1 MKIYLGGL
9 NNKDILDKKGDL
21 FIMQEKNK
29 EQIHAILLAGGS
41 GTRLWPL
48 SREELPKQFLALH
61 NEKSLLCNTMDR
73 FNRSAA
79 GLRFSVV
86 AAEQWRS
93 IIQHQAQ
100 AYMQDGNLRLIEE
113 PSGKNTAPAILLA
126 CLTLLNEG
134 ISDESILIVS
144 PSDHIIG
151 QEKDFS
157 AALQESIDAAR
168 ADHIALLGIVPT
180 HPETGF
186 GYIQS
191 KKIVGRGYFPV
202 NRFVE
207 KPKLETA
214 EEYLREGNWFWNG
227 GIFVFKLRTFMQ
239 EIRLHCPELASA
251 ADSGLCSYL
260 EAWERLPSISL
271 DHALMEKTETL
282 ALVPL
287 DAEWCDIGSWDAF
300 YSLAEKD
307 SKGNVHLGDIVCQNT
322 ANNLVISHK
331 RLAALCDVEDLLV
344 VDSPDALFI
353 GKRNHSGN
361 LRALTEK
368 LKTESRQELLEA
380 QESARPWGTYEILH
394 KGHGV
399 KIKHIIVEPGKKI
412 SLQFHKQRS
421 EHWIVTS
428 GTAHVTIGDTVIILN
443 EGQSAFIPQ
452 NQTHRLENRGTI
464 PLKIIEV
471 QQGHYLGEDDITRID
486 DEYGRT

>member
-1 MKIYLGGL
+1 MHKH
-9 NNKDILDKKGDL
+9 KKN
-21 FIMQEKNK
+21 E
-29 EQIHAILLAGGS
+29 ETIHAVLLAGGS

-73 FNRSAA
+73 FNRSITNLYFSIVAA
-79 GLRFSVV
+79 G
-86 AAEQWRS
+86 QWRP

-100 AYMQDGNLRLIEE
+100 IYMQDGNLRLIEE

-134 ISDESILIVS
+134 VSDDSILIVS

-151 QEKDFS
+151 QERNFS
-157 AALQESIDAAR
+157 AALQNAMEAAR
-168 ADHIALLGIVPT
+168 ANHIALLGIVPT

-191 KKIVGRGYFPV
+191 RKIVGRSYFPV
-202 NRFVE
+202 NQFVE
-207 KPKLETA
+207 KPKLEVA
-214 EEYLREGNWFWNG
+214 KEYLREGSWFWNG

-239 EIRLHCPELASA
+239 EIGLHCPELASA
-251 ADSGLCSYL
+251 ADSGLRSYL
-260 EAWERLPSISL
+260 NAWETLPNISL

-307 SKGNVHLGDIVCQNT
+307 CSGNVHLGDIVSQNT
-322 ANNLVISHK
+322 ANNLVISRK
-331 RLAALCDVEDLLV
+331 RLAALSDVEDLLI
-344 VDSPDALFI
+344 VDAPDALFI
-353 GKRNHSGN
+353 GKRNSSGN
-361 LRALTEK
+361 LRALTER
-368 LKTESRQELLEA
+368 LKTESRQELMEA

-412 SLQFHKQRS
+412 SLQFHQQRS

-428 GTAHVTIGDTVIILN
+428 GTAHVTIGETVITLH
-443 EGQSAFIPQ
+443 EGQSVFIPQ
-452 NQTHRLENRGTI
+452 KQTHRLENRGTI

-486 DEYGRT
+486 DEYGRK

>member
-1 MKIYLGGL
+1 MHK
-9 NNKDILDKKGDL
+9 
-21 FIMQEKNK
+21 KNK
-29 EQIHAILLAGGS
+29 EQIHAVLLAGGS

-61 NEKSLLCNTMDR
+61 NESSLLCNTLGR
-73 FNRSAA
+73 LNRAVRE
-79 GLRFSVV
+79 LHISVV
-86 AAEQWRS
+86 AAERWRS
-93 IIQHQAQ
+93 IIRHQAQ
-100 AYMQDGNLRLIEE
+100 PYLLDNNLRLIEE

-134 ISDESILIVS
+134 IPEESLLIVS

-157 AALQESIDAAR
+157 LALQDAIDTAR
-168 ADHIALLGIVPT
+168 TNRIVLLGIVPT

-191 KKIVGRGYFPV
+191 KKMEGQSYYPV
-202 NRFVE
+202 NQFVE
-207 KPKLETA
+207 KPKFEVA
-214 EEYLREGNWFWNG
+214 EGYLREGDWFWNS

-239 EIRLHCPELASA
+239 EMHLHCPELAFKA
-251 ADSGLCSYL
+251 ASGLHSYID
-260 EAWERLPSISL
+260 AWDKLPNISL
-271 DHALMEKTETL
+271 DHALMEKTDKL

-300 YSLAEKD
+300 YSLTGKD
-307 SKGNVHLGDIVCQNT
+307 SNGNVHLGDIVSQNT
-322 ANNLVISHK
+322 SNNLVISRK
-331 RLAALCDVEDLLV
+331 RLTALCDVENLLI

-353 GKRNHSGN
+353 GKRNSSGN
-361 LRALTEK
+361 LRVLTET
-368 LKTESRQELLEA
+368 LKSEAREELFEA

-399 KIKHIIVEPGKKI
+399 KIKHIIVDPGKKI
-412 SLQFHKQRS
+412 SLQYHEHRS

-428 GTAHVTIGDTVIILN
+428 GTAHVTVGDTVITLE

-452 NQTHRLENRGTI
+452 NKTHRLENRGTI

-471 QQGHYLGEDDITRID
+471 QQGNYLGEDDITRID
-486 DEYGRT
+486 DAYGRA